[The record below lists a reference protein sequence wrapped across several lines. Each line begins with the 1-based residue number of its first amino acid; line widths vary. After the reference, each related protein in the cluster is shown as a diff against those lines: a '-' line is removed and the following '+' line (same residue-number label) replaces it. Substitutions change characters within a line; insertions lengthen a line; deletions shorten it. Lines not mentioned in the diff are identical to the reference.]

1 MYFVCP
7 SCRTALRVNTSR
19 LPQRLVRYRCK
30 SCGTASVVQENLH
43 PSPPAPARPEPA
55 PEPVPDG
62 TVYHHVSDLQHLGVP
77 RASYELILEVETQ
90 DGRKEHH
97 AFQES
102 RVTVGRGNARVRV
115 PDPLVSRVHLEIERI
130 QDRVIVKDL
139 GSTNGTRVNDR
150 TISAEFVTENDEI
163 RIGNTR
169 IRVRVEMC

>member
-7 SCRTALRVNTSR
+7 SCRTALRVDTAK
-19 LPQRLVRYRCK
+19 LPRRLVRYRCK
-30 SCGTASVVQENLH
+30 RCGTASVVQENLH
-43 PSPPAPARPEPA
+43 PSPAGPEPPGPEPA
-55 PEPVPDG
+55 PDG

-77 RASYELILEVETQ
+77 RASYELVLEVETQ
-90 DGRKEHH
+90 DGRVERH

-115 PDPLVSRVHLEIERI
+115 PDPLVSRVHLEIERV

-150 TISAEFVTENDEI
+150 TVSAEFVTENDEI